1 LKNTESINA
10 RHCINP
16 SKMKNI
22 ACKKIQNY
30 FKKISFELKTPNTG
44 HVSPI
49 RGFGIYIASYLVK
62 KVLKGVS
69 R

>member
-1 LKNTESINA
+1 
-10 RHCINP
+10 
-16 SKMKNI
+16 MKNI
-22 ACKKIQNY
+22 ACKKIQKY